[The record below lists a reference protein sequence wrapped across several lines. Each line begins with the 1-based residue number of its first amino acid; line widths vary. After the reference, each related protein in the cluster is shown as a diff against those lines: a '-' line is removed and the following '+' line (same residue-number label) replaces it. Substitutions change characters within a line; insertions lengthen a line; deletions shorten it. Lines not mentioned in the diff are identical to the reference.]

1 MKKGWKIELLK
12 NSCKV
17 FDDGNWIESKDQSPS
32 GIRLV
37 QTGNIGFGFFKDKED
52 KSRFISEETFVRLK
66 CTEILPGDLL
76 VSRLPDPVGKSCIIP
91 DLKIKMI
98 TGVDCTII
106 RTKDFLKPEFLRYFQ
121 MSNSYLKDVDARVT
135 GTTRSRISRK
145 NLGLVEIPIPPL
157 EEQKTIVAKLDQAF
171 AAIDQAKANIEKN
184 IANAKELFQSK
195 LNQIFSEKGEG
206 WVEKKIK
213 DVALVTAGQSP
224 EGKYYN
230 DKGIGLPFYQGKK
243 EFTEKLIG
251 EPKVWTEKITKEA
264 LEGDVL
270 MSVRAPVGPINFAT
284 QKCCIGRG
292 LASIRVKENFDKD
305 FLFFYFKNIEN
316 QLTGNSGA
324 VFNSIN
330 KNQIEQIQIFY
341 PNIIEQ
347 RNIVSRLVNLQEQ
360 TNLLVTK
367 YQQKLK
373 NLDELKKSILE
384 KAFKGELV

>member
-1 MKKGWKIELLK
+1 MKWEKEKLGEICEILDNKRKPISK
-12 NSCKV
+12 NKRIAGEYPYYGATGIV
-17 FDDGNWIESKDQSPS
+17 DYVNDFIFDE
-32 GIRLV
+32 RLV
-37 QTGNIGFGFFKDKED
+37 LVGED
-52 KSRFISEETFVRLK
+52 GAKWCSGDNTAFIVEGKVWVNNHAHVLK
-66 CTEILPGDLL
+66 PKNNLIDSYLVYYLNHQDL
-76 VSRLPDPVGKSCIIP
+76 SDY
-91 DLKIKMI
+91 I
-98 TGVDCTII
+98 TGLTVP
-106 RTKDFLKPEFLRYFQ
+106 KLNQEKLR
-121 MSNSYLKDVDARVT
+121 S
-135 GTTRSRISRK
+135 
-145 NLGLVEIPIPPL
+145 IPIPLPSL

-195 LNQIFSEKGEG
+195 LNQIFSQKGDG
-206 WVEKKIK
+206 WVEKRIK

-292 LASIRVKENFDKD
+292 LASIRVKENFDKE

-367 YQQKLK
+367 YQQKLA
-373 NLDELKKSILE
+373 NLEELKKSILD
-384 KAFKGELV
+384 KAFKGELS

>member
-12 NSCKV
+12 DSCKV

-52 KSRFISEETFVRLK
+52 KSRFISEDTFVRLK

-106 RTKDFLKPEFLRYFQ
+106 RTKDFLKPEFLRYYQ

-145 NLGLVEIPIPPL
+145 NLGLVEIPIPPV
-157 EEQKTIVAKLDQAF
+157 EEQQTIVAKLDEVF
-171 AAIDQAKANIEKN
+171 AAIDQAKYNIEKN

-206 WVEKKIK
+206 WEEKTLEKTFKLKSGDGLTSKMMIQDGEYPVYGGNNIAGYYDKFNFEHGVIVGRVGALCGNARFINEKVWITDNAFKLTEFKYEFDFKFLSYLLNFKNLRSYARQAAQPVISNSSLK
-213 DVALVTAGQSP
+213 DVIL
-224 EGKYYN
+224 
-230 DKGIGLPFYQGKK
+230 
-243 EFTEKLIG
+243 
-251 EPKVWTEKITKEA
+251 
-264 LEGDVL
+264 
-270 MSVRAPVGPINFAT
+270 NFPNSIET
-284 QKCCIGRG
+284 QQQI
-292 LASIRVKENFDKD
+292 V
-305 FLFFYFKNIEN
+305 N
-316 QLTGNSGA
+316 QLD
-324 VFNSIN
+324 
-330 KNQIEQIQIFY
+330 Q
-341 PNIIEQ
+341 
-347 RNIVSRLVNLQEQ
+347 LQDQ
-360 TNLLVTK
+360 TNLLVFK
-367 YQQKLK
+367 YQQKLV
-373 NLDELKKSILE
+373 NLEELKKSILE
-384 KAFKGELV
+384 KAFKGELSTKEIEKV